1 MSFVV
6 NSLESAKNCYMEIL
20 EAWRKGKFLL
30 VTIKQQTR
38 LDIQNRWIQQ
48 CYKMVSQQ
56 SGNTVL
62 VITRRCKYDF
72 GLPILMIERSDMAAR
87 WRKMLAALTKAE
99 KYETMDDFP
108 VTRLFNVKEC
118 SDYIEQLIMEYGSSF
133 ELPDKNWKESKK

>member
-6 NSLESAKNCYMEIL
+6 NSLSSAKDCYMEIL

-48 CYKMVSQQ
+48 CYTMVSTQ
-56 SGNTVL
+56 SGNSRPTIVN
-62 VITRRCKYDF
+62 RCKFDF
-72 GLPILMIERSDMAAR
+72 GMPILLMEKPGEAR
-87 WRKMLAALTKAE
+87 LWRKIMTPLEEWERHLSMEYMA
-99 KYETMDDFP
+99 

-118 SDYIEQLIMEYGSSF
+118 SDYIEQLIMEYGSNY
-133 ELPDKNWKESKK
+133 ELPCKDY

>member
-1 MSFVV
+1 MSYVV

-48 CYKMVSQQ
+48 CYTMISTQQ
-56 SGNTVL
+56 GSPRHEIVNY
-62 VITRRCKYDF
+62 CKYTF
-72 GLPILMIERSDMAAR
+72 GMPILLLEDVEQARLWRRMMRMLTIEERYLSMEHVA
-87 WRKMLAALTKAE
+87 
-99 KYETMDDFP
+99 

-118 SDYIEQLIMEYGSSF
+118 SSYIEQLIIEYGSEY
-133 ELPDKNWKESKK
+133 ELPSKDY